1 MRVLGYPP
9 RIMSDK
15 LVEICATTAAEVARR
30 KAVVSSAALDARIAL
45 AGPPRG
51 FRAAL
56 DAKVAAG
63 HPALIAEVKKASPSK
78 GLIRMDFDPSAH
90 ARAYAA
96 GGAVCLSVLTD
107 VPYFQGH
114 DDYLVAARNACEL
127 PCLRKDFMV
136 DPWQVREARAL
147 GADAIL
153 IIVAALADDVMA
165 AIEAEAVALGMDVLV
180 EVHDEVE
187 LDRALMHLSSRL
199 IGVNNRDLKR
209 FVTDISTSERLAP
222 LVPAGTTLISES
234 GIDGPAAI
242 ARLRSAGIHA
252 FLVGEHLM
260 RQADVTAATREL
272 LGGSPIEVRAA

>member
-1 MRVLGYPP
+1 
-9 RIMSDK
+9 MSDK
-15 LVEICATTAAEVARR
+15 LAEICATTSAEVARR
-30 KAVVSSAALDARIAL
+30 RTVVSDSALDALIAS
-45 AGPPRG
+45 ASPPRG

-56 DAKVAAG
+56 DARIAVSQ
-63 HPALIAEVKKASPSK
+63 PALIAEVKKASPSK
-78 GLIRMDFDPSAH
+78 GLIRADFDPPAH

-96 GGAVCLSVLTD
+96 GGAACLSVLTD

-114 DDYLVAARNACEL
+114 DDYLVAARNACQL

-136 DPWQVREARAL
+136 DPWQAREARAL

-153 IIVAALADDVMA
+153 IIVAALTDVVMA
-165 AIEAEAVALGMDVLV
+165 TIEAEAVALGMDVLV
-180 EVHDEVE
+180 EVHDEAE
-187 LDRALMHLSSRL
+187 LERALAHLSSRL

-222 LVPAGTTLISES
+222 LVPAGTTLVSES
-234 GIDGPAAI
+234 GINGPADI

-260 RQADVTAATREL
+260 RQSDVAAATREL
-272 LGGSPIEVRAA
+272 LGVAPVEVGVA